1 MYVYESVC
9 VCVCILLM
17 KLSFSGSSGY
27 NNTHSVIKHEPLS
40 DQSKKLMSLIDD
52 RQAVRSVKSLV

>member
-1 MYVYESVC
+1 MC
-9 VCVCILLM
+9 VCVYPADEIKFLRIIWIQQHT
-17 KLSFSGSSGY
+17 LSAGLI
-27 NNTHSVIKHEPLS
+27 TVIKHEPLS